1 MYHYLYKITNDFDEC
16 YYYGIHSTE
25 NLEDSYMGS
34 GTRLWNAYRKHG
46 LWHFTKEILEYFET
60 RELALKREA
69 EIVNEDLIKDPLC
82 YNIVLGGGNSAP
94 TGTVVV
100 QIIGTE
106 EFILIPKDEYHANK
120 HLYITASTGKISCI
134 LKETGEKVI
143 VTQQEFYNNRN
154 KYQIFSEGLVSV
166 KDKDNNYFH
175 VSKDDPRYLSG
186 ELVFNWTGAKHSKE
200 TLEKMKTTHALNKHQ
215 QGSKNSHFNHCW
227 ITKDGQSLSIHKDEL
242 ENYIRLGWKLGRVI
256 TNTEKMKAAN
266 QNKIWIHKDNETKL
280 IYKSNAKYY
289 KDLGWEYGRNTPK
302 RIRKRDNLE
311 FWNNL

>member
-82 YNIVLGGGNSAP
+82 YNIVLGGGNSIT
-94 TGTVVV
+94 TGMVVV
-100 QIIGTE
+100 QEIGTE
-106 EFILIPKDEYHANK
+106 EFIVITKEEYYSNK
-120 HLYITASTGKISCI
+120 HLYNAVLTGKIACI
-134 LKETGEKVI
+134 LKETGEKI
-143 VTQQEFYNNRN
+143 IISQEEYHNNRD
-154 KYQIFSEGLVSV
+154 KYQSFSEGLISV
-166 KDKDNNYFH
+166 KDKDNNHFS

-186 ELVFNWTGAKHSKE
+186 ELVFLWTGAKHSKE
-200 TLEKMKTTHALNKHQ
+200 TLDKMKITHALNKHQ
-215 QGSKNSHFNHCW
+215 QGSKNSQYNTCW
-227 ITKDGQSLSIHKDEL
+227 IMKDSENKKIKKDEL
-242 ENYIRLGWKLGRVI
+242 EYWLVQGWIKGRKLK
-256 TNTEKMKAAN
+256 NTENMKKVHK
-266 QNKIWIHKDNETKL
+266 NKIWIHKNNEKKM
-280 IYKSNAKYY
+280 ICKSEAKYY
-289 KDLGWEYGRNTPK
+289 KDLGWECGRNTPK
-302 RIRKRDNLE
+302 RVRKTTNLE